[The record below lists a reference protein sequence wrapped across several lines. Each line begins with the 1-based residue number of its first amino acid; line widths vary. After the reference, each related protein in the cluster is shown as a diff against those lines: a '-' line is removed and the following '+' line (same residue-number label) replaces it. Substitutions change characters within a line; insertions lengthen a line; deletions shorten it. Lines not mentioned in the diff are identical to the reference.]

1 MGSTSTATAGSPT
14 LEAILG
20 METTTSTRA
29 VTPGLTPEIATF
41 NPHAEVNHLGHIGLD
56 GDEDHFEIT
65 GFGLDFAAEIMADF
79 GGGGAALAFDE
90 TLTLADIIGQADR
103 VAVTE
108 PVVVFVP
115 DVDADANMIDADD
128 VAPNVAAGIEALRV
142 PSTKHRRKKRETP
155 AAAKTAAYFAR
166 REKNNR
172 AAALNRAREKAAKVA
187 AKESHGRLAAR
198 NTALRAEVAALEAV
212 LEDLKARK
220 AAAAAAPVAVAAV
233 DIAEIF
239 AGLDAADFSLT
250 PPALA
255 M

>member
-1 MGSTSTATAGSPT
+1 MGTSTATAGSPT
-14 LEAILG
+14 LLEILG

-29 VTPGLTPEIATF
+29 ATPGPTPEIAIF
-41 NPHAEVNHLGHIGLD
+41 NPKAEVHHLGLD
-56 GDEDHFEIT
+56 LDLDMEAGNTAGDDEYEDNFEIA
-65 GFGLDFAAEIMADF
+65 GFGLDFAAEVMADF
-79 GGGGAALAFDE
+79 GGGGGAVLTFDE
-90 TLTLADIIGQADR
+90 TLADIVGQADR

-108 PVVVFVP
+108 PVAVMVP
-115 DVDADANMIDADD
+115 DVDANMIDADD
-128 VAPNVAAGIEALRV
+128 VAPNVAAGIEALRI

-155 AAAKTAAYFAR
+155 AAAKTAAYFTR
-166 REKNNR
+166 REKNNL

-187 AKESHGRLAAR
+187 AKEFHGRLASR
-198 NTALRAEVAALEAV
+198 NIALRAEVAALEAA
-212 LEDLKARK
+212 LEVLKARK
-220 AAAAAAPVAVAAV
+220 AAAV